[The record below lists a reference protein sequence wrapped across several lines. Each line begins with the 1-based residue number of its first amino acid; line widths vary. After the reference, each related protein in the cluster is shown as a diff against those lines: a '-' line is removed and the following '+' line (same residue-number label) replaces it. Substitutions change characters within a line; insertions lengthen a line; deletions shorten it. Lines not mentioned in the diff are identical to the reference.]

1 MKKAILTT
9 LFTICLILTG
19 FSQISKQQA
28 TNMVLN
34 PIQNLTASLEG
45 NDKILLTWSF
55 PDEVDE
61 IELTWS
67 KMVIED
73 WVGTHPSCAWDVMQH
88 FDLLDIRNLTG
99 WRIKDIT
106 CVTPEI
112 NPQSG
117 NTDVVFYIKV
127 WKGDEDHRM
136 LVYEQ
141 CIEEP
146 IGGSFQTVT
155 LNEAVCVDANE
166 ELWIGFY
173 GNRPF
178 TYPWAVD
185 YSFVNGFERKGLFL
199 DLYGENTVGD
209 CVPNE
214 WINYVADYGNAT
226 ISATLVNPSK
236 EFEDRNKGSLTGYRV
251 YRNGYL
257 IQEIPFQFFSH
268 FTDNHFDSQEEV
280 TYCVTAVYG
289 EEESEG
295 ECLTIPITGVVEEK
309 LLITAIPNPSYGT
322 IQIDGVEAVEIQIYN
337 TLGQLVKTLHHT
349 NIVLLDNHPAG
360 IYMLRISDQDG
371 NVFSKKVIKR

>member
-1 MKKAILTT
+1 MKKTILTI
-9 LFTICLILTG
+9 LFTICLMLTG
-19 FSQISKQQA
+19 FPQIRGA
-28 TNMVLN
+28 IN
-34 PIQNLTASLEG
+34 PVQNLAASLEED
-45 NDKILLTWSF
+45 DKILLTWNF

-73 WVGTHPSCAWDVMQH
+73 WMGTHPSCAWDVMQH

-106 CVTPEI
+106 CATPEI

-117 NTDVVFYIKV
+117 NSDVVFYIKV

-141 CIEEP
+141 CVEEP

-155 LNEAVCVDANE
+155 LDEAIYVDANE

-178 TYPWAVD
+178 TFPWAVD
-185 YSFVNGFERKGLFL
+185 YCFVNGFEKKGLFL

-209 CVPNE
+209 CFPNE
-214 WINYVADYGNAT
+214 WINYVADYCNAT

-236 EFEDRNKGSLTGYRV
+236 GFEERKKGSLTGYRV
-251 YRNGYL
+251 YRNGSL
-257 IQEIPFQFFSH
+257 IQEIPFQHYTH
-268 FTDNHFDSQEEV
+268 FTDNHIDSQEEV

-295 ECLTIPITGVVEEK
+295 DCLTVPITGIAEEK
-309 LLITAIPNPSYGT
+309 LHLTAIPNPTYGT
-322 IQIDGVEAVEIQIYN
+322 TQIDGVEAVEIQIYN
-337 TLGQLVKTLHHT
+337 TLGQMVKTNHHT
-349 NIVLLDNHPAG
+349 NIVQLDNHPAG
-360 IYMLRISDQDG
+360 IYMLRITDQDG
-371 NVFSKKVIKR
+371 NVFSKKVLKIY